1 MRRSSSSRAVGVVI
15 VSAWIPPAFE
25 CTPRSRGQSDIVPLS
40 ISISAVCTISCRNTL
55 YMFRFLPKATD
66 TTVGPSRREG
76 DGNFCEYPGEIQEDD
91 GGIGAEANRN
101 GSDPLGR
108 SPVRGRPG
116 SPSAHHD
123 PFDVAGP
130 RGIQAGRREARRLLD
145 QGVQGDS
152 RVRYGHGSGPVHV
165 CGPSLVRR
173 PAQDGPLP
181 RRRSE
186 EHTSEL
192 QSRLHLVCRLLLE
205 KKKNQRIKKTSDL
218 LINH

>member
-108 SPVRGRPG
+108 SPVRGRSG

-130 RGIQAGRREARRLLD
+130 GDRILRVRWDPVAADGGPRTEPVVRGRVRNHLARGAVAGDRRKELPDPLQGGILPRAARR
-145 QGVQGDS
+145 Q
-152 RVRYGHGSGPVHV
+152 P
-165 CGPSLVRR
+165 
-173 PAQDGPLP
+173 
-181 RRRSE
+181 
-186 EHTSEL
+186 
-192 QSRLHLVCRLLLE
+192 SRLP
-205 KKKNQRIKKTSDL
+205 QRSVSHPNRFVWHDA
-218 LINH
+218 